1 MTAQARGARPGA
13 ACAPG
18 IRGAKALMAA
28 AMAIA
33 AAAAAIAPAP
43 AAAQQANRVEAFRD
57 WSVFVAD
64 DGGPVCW
71 VATEP
76 QSSEARRGGSV
87 VRVNRGDIYMMV
99 AIRPQQGVANEVSV
113 VSGYP
118 YRDGSEVQAR
128 IGDERYELFTE
139 GEHAWPRPEDD
150 GKLIESMKAGVTA
163 VISGVSSRGTTTTDR
178 FSLLGFT
185 DALETARARCAE

>member
-1 MTAQARGARPGA
+1 MTAMTRRARPGRA
-13 ACAPG
+13 QR
-18 IRGAKALMAA
+18 IRTV
-28 AMAIA
+28 A
-33 AAAAAIAPAP
+33 AAALAALTAATATAPD
-43 AAAQQANRVEAFRD
+43 AAAQTANRVEAFRD
-57 WSVFVAD
+57 WSVFTAD
-64 DGGPVCW
+64 DNGPVCW

-76 QSSEARRGGSV
+76 KSSEARRGGQLV
-87 VRVNRGDIYMMV
+87 QVRRGDIYLMV

-185 DALETARARCAE
+185 DALTAAQARCG